1 MPEGVSALSLSRARA
16 YCGKILHHGIVNNVK
31 IVRVFRK
38 GMARYEQRLMD
49 EHLEILDGE
58 TAELKHQFVDDNRMT
73 FGQFTDKHNNYA
85 SGEAALLLDAEF
97 HLTGSQI
104 VSQESWERGWNESG
118 HRKTDMRRCLYFG
131 GLSATLF
138 IVIS

>member
-1 MPEGVSALSLSRARA
+1 
-16 YCGKILHHGIVNNVK
+16 
-31 IVRVFRK
+31 
-38 GMARYEQRLMD
+38 MARYEQRLMD

-85 SGEAALLLDAEF
+85 SREAALLLDAEF

-104 VSQESWERGWNESG
+104 G

>member
-1 MPEGVSALSLSRARA
+1 
-16 YCGKILHHGIVNNVK
+16 
-31 IVRVFRK
+31 
-38 GMARYEQRLMD
+38 MARYEQRLMD

-85 SGEAALLLDAEF
+85 SREAALLLDAEF

-104 VSQESWERGWNESG
+104 VSQDHGKEVERK
-118 HRKTDMRRCLYFG
+118 RAQKTDMRRCLYLEGFRLLCLSLYHKVGVLRWQGRIPLGLLARLVVPYFG
-131 GLSATLF
+131 GC
-138 IVIS
+138 